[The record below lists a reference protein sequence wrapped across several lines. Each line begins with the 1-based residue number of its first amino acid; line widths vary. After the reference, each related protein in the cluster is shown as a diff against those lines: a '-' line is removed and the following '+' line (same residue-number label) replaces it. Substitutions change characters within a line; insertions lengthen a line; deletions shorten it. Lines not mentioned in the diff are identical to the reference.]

1 MTDREFDNLMK
12 EALCSD
18 SVPQQ
23 LNNSLML
30 ALEKKRQKRAKV
42 IKFVKACSSCAA
54 VFICAVAVIS
64 YYNSNISHRTE
75 NHTPEVKN
83 TIIEKKAD
91 IKEEEAQPKTNEE
104 VQKIDVLPSVAPN
117 KNRSANKNTVKEK
130 TATPALEAAEEVNE
144 PSVAQEE
151 AIAPD
156 MLQEKDAVS
165 PDTMQQES
173 APLMMRRS
181 MPSAL
186 CDLFNEGYD
195 YISAISENIRTQIAI
210 MDFPEKINFSQ
221 ITGDESFSLNEENKL
236 TIEFPAGTIA
246 SEEHGDLFF
255 TVGTVQNG
263 ILE

>member
-1 MTDREFDNLMK
+1 MTDREFDNLIK

-18 SVPQQ
+18 SVPQH
-23 LNNSLML
+23 LNKSLML
-30 ALEKKRQKRAKV
+30 TLEKKRQHKAKV

-54 VFICAVAVIS
+54 VFICAVAVFS
-64 YYNSNISHRTE
+64 HYNSNISHRTE
-75 NHTPEVKN
+75 NNTPEVKN
-83 TIIEKKAD
+83 TIIQKKVD
-91 IKEEEAQPKTNEE
+91 IKEEEAQPKINEE
-104 VQKIDVLPSVAPN
+104 IQKNDTLPSVAP
-117 KNRSANKNTVKEK
+117 NKNTVKEK
-130 TATPALEAAEEVNE
+130 TAVPALEAAEEANE

-151 AIAPD
+151 AVLPD
-156 MLQEKDAVS
+156 MAQE
-165 PDTMQQES
+165 ES

-181 MPSAL
+181 ISPAL
-186 CDLFNEGYD
+186 SDLFNEGYD
-195 YISAISENIRTQIAI
+195 YISAISEKINGQIAI

-221 ITGDESFSLNEENKL
+221 ITGNESFSLDEENKL

>member
-30 ALEKKRQKRAKV
+30 ALEKKRQKRAK
-42 IKFVKACSSCAA
+42 ILKFVKACSSCAA

-75 NHTPEVKN
+75 NNTSEVKN
-83 TIIEKKAD
+83 TVIQKKAD
-91 IKEEEAQPKTNEE
+91 LKEEEAQPKTNEE
-104 VQKIDVLPSVAPN
+104 VQKIDVLPSVVTD
-117 KNRSANKNTVKEK
+117 KNRSITENTTEEK
-130 TATPALEAAEEVNE
+130 TSAPATEAAEEVNE
-144 PSVAQEE
+144 PSVAQDD
-151 AIAPD
+151 AVLPD
-156 MLQEKDAVS
+156 MAQEESS
-165 PDTMQQES
+165 PF
-173 APLMMRRS
+173 MMRRGVS
-181 MPSAL
+181 PTL
-186 CDLFNEGYD
+186 DDLFNESYD
-195 YISAISENIRTQIAI
+195 YISAISEKIRTQIAL

-221 ITGDESFSLNEENKL
+221 ITGEESFLLNEENML

-263 ILE
+263 VLE

>member
-1 MTDREFDNLMK
+1 MTDREFDNLIK

-18 SVPQQ
+18 SVPQH
-23 LNNSLML
+23 LNKSLMIT
-30 ALEKKRQKRAKV
+30 LEKKKQHKAKV

-54 VFICAVAVIS
+54 VFICAVAVFS
-64 YYNSNISHRTE
+64 HYNSNISHRTE
-75 NHTPEVKN
+75 NNTPEVKN
-83 TIIEKKAD
+83 TIIQKKAD

-104 VQKIDVLPSVAPN
+104 IQKNDTLPSVAPN
-117 KNRSANKNTVKEK
+117 KNTVKKK
-130 TATPALEAAEEVNE
+130 TAVPALETAEEANE
-144 PSVAQEE
+144 PSVAQED
-151 AIAPD
+151 AVLPD
-156 MLQEKDAVS
+156 MAQE
-165 PDTMQQES
+165 ES

-181 MPSAL
+181 ISPAL
-186 CDLFNEGYD
+186 SDLFNEGYD
-195 YISAISENIRTQIAI
+195 YISAISEKINGQIAI

-221 ITGDESFSLNEENKL
+221 ITGEESFSLNEENML

>member
-1 MTDREFDNLMK
+1 MTDREFDNLIK

-23 LNNSLML
+23 LNNALML
-30 ALEKKRQKRAKV
+30 TLEKKRQQKAKV

-54 VFICAVAVIS
+54 VFICAVAIIS

-75 NHTPEVKN
+75 NNTPEVKN
-83 TIIEKKAD
+83 TIIQKKAD
-91 IKEEEAQPKTNEE
+91 IKEEEAQPNTNGE
-104 VQKIDVLPSVAPN
+104 VQKNDVLPSVAPN

-130 TATPALEAAEEVNE
+130 TAVPALETAEEANE
-144 PSVAQEE
+144 PSVAQED
-151 AIAPD
+151 AVLPD
-156 MLQEKDAVS
+156 MAQE
-165 PDTMQQES
+165 ES
-173 APLMMRRS
+173 APLMMHRS
-181 MPSAL
+181 ISPAL
-186 CDLFNEGYD
+186 SDLFNEGYD
-195 YISAISENIRTQIAI
+195 YISAISEKINGQIAI

-221 ITGDESFSLNEENKL
+221 ITGEESFSLNEENKL

>member
-1 MTDREFDNLMK
+1 MTDREFDNLIK

-18 SVPQQ
+18 SVPQH
-23 LNNSLML
+23 LNKSLML
-30 ALEKKRQKRAKV
+30 TLEKKRQHKAKV

-54 VFICAVAVIS
+54 VFICAVAVFS
-64 YYNSNISHRTE
+64 HYNSNISHRTE
-75 NHTPEVKN
+75 NNTPEVKN
-83 TIIEKKAD
+83 TIIQKKAD
-91 IKEEEAQPKTNEE
+91 IKEEEAQPDTNGE
-104 VQKIDVLPSVAPN
+104 VQKNDTLPSVAPN
-117 KNRSANKNTVKEK
+117 KNTVKKK
-130 TATPALEAAEEVNE
+130 TAVPALEAAEEVNE

-151 AIAPD
+151 AVLPD
-156 MLQEKDAVS
+156 MAQE
-165 PDTMQQES
+165 ES

-181 MPSAL
+181 ISPAL
-186 CDLFNEGYD
+186 SDLFNEGYD
-195 YISAISENIRTQIAI
+195 YISAISEKINGQIAI

-221 ITGDESFSLNEENKL
+221 ITGNESFSLDEENKL

>member
-1 MTDREFDNLMK
+1 MTDREFDNLIK

-18 SVPQQ
+18 SVPQH
-23 LNNSLML
+23 LNKSLML
-30 ALEKKRQKRAKV
+30 TLEKKRQHKAKV

-54 VFICAVAVIS
+54 VFICAVAVFS
-64 YYNSNISHRTE
+64 HYNSNISHRTE
-75 NHTPEVKN
+75 NNTPEVKN
-83 TIIEKKAD
+83 TIIQKKAD

-104 VQKIDVLPSVAPN
+104 IQKNDTLPSVAP
-117 KNRSANKNTVKEK
+117 NKNTVKEK
-130 TATPALEAAEEVNE
+130 TAVPALETAEEANK

-151 AIAPD
+151 AVLPD
-156 MLQEKDAVS
+156 MAQE
-165 PDTMQQES
+165 ES

-181 MPSAL
+181 ISPAL
-186 CDLFNEGYD
+186 SDLFNEGYD
-195 YISAISENIRTQIAI
+195 YISVISEKINGQIAI

-221 ITGDESFSLNEENKL
+221 ITGNESFSLDEENKL

-246 SEEHGDLFF
+246 SEEHGGLFF

>member
-18 SVPQQ
+18 SVPQH

-30 ALEKKRQKRAKV
+30 ALEKRRHQKAKV

-75 NHTPEVKN
+75 NNTPEVKN
-83 TIIEKKAD
+83 TIIQKKAEV
-91 IKEEEAQPKTNEE
+91 KEEEAQPKTNDEA
-104 VQKIDVLPSVAPN
+104 QKNDAISSVVPN
-117 KNRSANKNTVKEK
+117 KNRSTTKNTAEQK
-130 TATPALEAAEEVNE
+130 TVLPATDTAEAVNE

-151 AIAPD
+151 AILPD
-156 MLQEKDAVS
+156 MAQE
-165 PDTMQQES
+165 ES
-173 APLMMRRS
+173 TPLMMRRS
-181 MPSAL
+181 MPPAL

-195 YISAISENIRTQIAI
+195 YISAISEKINGQIAF

-221 ITGDESFSLNEENKL
+221 ITGEESFSLNEENVL